1 MLTSPHPFQIGLFA
15 STVATFVAMSYPSL
29 QQDPN
34 VVTQSLLAQISQQL
48 SSTNSNGS
56 ISPATLSIQNFS
68 PSASVVF
75 VNSVW
80 FLSLV
85 LSLTCALMATLLQ
98 QWARRYLQI
107 VRQNHPPHIRAHIR
121 EYFYQGARRFRIF
134 GLVELLPTLL
144 IVAVLLFFAGLVVF
158 AFLANHTVA
167 YTTLAIVGFCF
178 LSYIALTLIPLVF
191 HDSPYCTPLTSALWF
206 ASQILE
212 LFVAS
217 VLHRGARQ
225 LYRRW
230 GAVSERTVNLFH
242 RLYESKAKSWS
253 EDMIFDLVNSAKH
266 ISMDRYT
273 ETLTWTLNQL
283 DKDHELMEFVS
294 GIPGL
299 YESEIFFSLDDI
311 NGPRNIRPVLAV
323 LPGPKSFDAPLPW
336 SIIWLAK
343 RAIASDL
350 PKPIQQKRTRAC
362 LKALYYIP
370 GAIHDL
376 LASFA
381 ARKHYCLEIL
391 PLLNSPESLEIIEE
405 LWDSPNDDVALSVRC
420 AAAVVAAFIMSPPR
434 RTLDNFMA
442 SSIYGFIGDD
452 STGKQF
458 LAKRLRVGPTAD
470 GCVAPEIHPHSDT
483 ARLQNI
489 VRFLA
494 EIADT
499 LFYMNTQSW
508 TSNFAGSIRQQRQE
522 LFEARRTREYLDSVY
537 GRFEQPGNR
546 SSSAF
551 MPAAQQDLIIIT
563 LDILAR
569 DSVANAATSQRNA
582 FDEVCT
588 RLGEEARAQVRRQM
602 PYVVLDARE
611 ILEEVA
617 LSGVQAA
624 DSIGMVKHALEPVFR
639 SLSQSQHTTPYG
651 YPLQMP
657 MPQIVTPAPAQTLST
672 NDMPA
677 LAQPRSTQRSQPPP
691 IQAPPYM
698 FQYSLPSAAGLAT
711 AAADLRNSPVWGSQ
725 DPVVE

>member
-1 MLTSPHPFQIGLFA
+1 
-15 STVATFVAMSYPSL
+15 MSYPSL

-48 SSTNSNGS
+48 SSANSNGS
-56 ISPATLSIQNFS
+56 ISPPTLSIETFS

-158 AFLANHTVA
+158 AFLTNNTVA

-178 LSYIALTLIPLVF
+178 LSYIALTLMPLVF

-206 ASQILE
+206 ASQIIK
-212 LFVAS
+212 LFFAS

-225 LYRRW
+225 LFRRW
-230 GAVSERTVNLFH
+230 RAVSEETVELL
-242 RLYESKAKSWS
+242 RLLHKSRAKSWS
-253 EDMIFDLVNSAKH
+253 EDMIYDLVNSARH

-273 ETLTWTLNQL
+273 ETLTWTLHQL

-294 GIPGL
+294 GIPRL
-299 YESEIFFSLDDI
+299 YESEVFFSLENTD
-311 NGPRNIRPVLAV
+311 GLRNIRRVLAV

-343 RAIASDL
+343 RAIAADL
-350 PKPIQQKRTRAC
+350 PKPIQQKRIRTC

-376 LASFA
+376 LSSFA
-381 ARKHYCLEIL
+381 TRKHYCLEIL
-391 PLLNSPESLEIIEE
+391 PLLNSLESLEIIEE

-420 AAAVVAAFIMSPPR
+420 AAAVVAAFIITPPR
-434 RTLDNFMA
+434 YTLDSFVD

-458 LAKRLRVGPTAD
+458 LAKRLIGREAD
-470 GCVAPEIHPHSDT
+470 DGGVAPDIHPHSDT

-494 EIADT
+494 DIDDT
-499 LFYMNTQSW
+499 RFFTNTQSW
-508 TSNFAGSIRQQRQE
+508 TSSDLADSIRQRQE
-522 LFEARRTREYLDSVY
+522 LFDARRRTEYDYSVR

-551 MPAAQQDLIIIT
+551 IPAAQQDLIILT
-563 LDILAR
+563 LEILAR
-569 DSVANAATSQRNA
+569 DNVADAATSQRKA
-582 FDEVCT
+582 FNDICT
-588 RLGEEARAQVRRQM
+588 RLGLLARWQVRIPQ
-602 PYVVLDARE
+602 PHVVLHPWE

-617 LSGVQAA
+617 WRGVQAA
-624 DSIGMVKHALEPVFR
+624 DIIGLVSHTLGPIFL
-639 SLSQSQHTTPYG
+639 SLAWSQNTTPHAD
-651 YPLQMP
+651 PPQKP
-657 MPQIVTPAPAQTLST
+657 VPQIVTPTPAQILST
-672 NDMPA
+672 NDTPGPGK
-677 LAQPRSTQRSQPPP
+677 AQPAQRSQLPP

-698 FQYSLPSAAGLAT
+698 FQYSLPSSAGLAT
-711 AAADLRNSPVWGSQ
+711 AAADLRNSPVWGSSV
-725 DPVVE
+725 PIVE